1 MITHHM
7 PWALGLLLLAGCTP
21 ESGGGSGAPADG
33 ATLDGALDAAPTADA
48 APEPDAAP
56 MDDAALDAEPDAA
69 PEPDLDAAPEPEPDA
84 ALEPDAAP
92 MEDEPFSFFV
102 TSLDAMQRLSGSP
115 DGFGGDLGG
124 IEGADGIC
132 QTIAVEV
139 GAGHKEWRAF
149 LSVTEGPDGEPIHAI
164 ERIGEGPWYDANG
177 RLVAEDIDGLL
188 ADDRPAG
195 DPQSVNDLPDE
206 YGVPLSVL
214 GDSHDIPTGS
224 NQAGRLATN
233 DPRDTC
239 HNWTSAA
246 DDVFPNRLMCGHSWP
261 RMGGGGRPGRPGGG
275 GMGGAHWI
283 SDHTVR
289 GCSPGVNL
297 VQDGPGSG
305 TCIGC
310 GGGYGG
316 IYCFALTP

>member
-1 MITHHM
+1 MS
-7 PWALGLLLLAGCTP
+7 ALRIVSTLALILLAGACTGDGD
-21 ESGGGSGAPADG
+21 GGDGGDDAGNDAPIDAEIVEDVALMPDPDATGSD
-33 ATLDGALDAAPTADA
+33 ATLPDTTPPDATLVVDAAADA
-48 APEPDAAP
+48 TPDAAP
-56 MDDAALDAEPDAA
+56 PG
-69 PEPDLDAAPEPEPDA
+69 
-84 ALEPDAAP
+84 
-92 MEDEPFSFFV
+92 DEPFSFFV
-102 TSLDAMQRLSGSP
+102 TSLEAMQRLSGSP

-132 QTIAVEV
+132 QTIAEEV
-139 GAGHKEWRAF
+139 GVGHKTWRAF
-149 LSVTEGPDGEPIHAI
+149 LSVTEGPDGQPIHAI

-177 RLVAEDIDGLL
+177 RLVSENIEGLL
-188 ADDRPAG
+188 ADDRPQG
-195 DPQSVNDLPDE
+195 DAQTINDLPDE

-224 NQAGRLATN
+224 DQDGRLATN
-233 DPRDTC
+233 NPADTC

-246 DDVFPNRLMCGHSWP
+246 DDVFPERLMCGHSWP

-275 GMGGAHWI
+275 RGGAHWL
-283 SDHTVR
+283 SDHPLR

-310 GGGYGG
+310 SGGYGG
-316 IYCFALTP
+316 IYCFALSP